1 MSNEVQYLYTTFRP
15 LENKQYFIN
24 LPIKVSDIEGIVQ
37 NIPIKLNGV
46 WYQGETNKLNE
57 ALFYE
62 DLSKCRAHWRNEDEL
77 QAAFSKEELDFGEV
91 DPEIP
96 SIRMVILYNMSPT
109 QKLTFKIFMTGLLCI
124 DNINLMPDSGEVE
137 PNSHK

>member
-1 MSNEVQYLYTTFRP
+1 MKEFF
-15 LENKQYFIN
+15 K
-24 LPIKVSDIEGIVQ
+24 
-37 NIPIKLNGV
+37 NISIKLNGV

-57 ALFYE
+57 AQFYE

-77 QAAFSKEELDFGEV
+77 QAAFSIEELDFGEV
-91 DPEIP
+91 YPEIP